1 MSGQSKP
8 ISFPYN
14 PNKAT
19 QAILWLL
26 HRHGGSMDKLKL
38 IKLFFYADREHLAR
52 YGRPIVGGH
61 YWAMDLGPVS
71 EQLKNHVDSALPE
84 AGLPFELRGRY
95 EFLAKEPPN
104 EDELSE
110 SDMEVLDMTYA
121 QYGHIDSIRLSK
133 MTHGLEVYKKNKPEQ
148 GGRKPISYDDF
159 FLDLH
164 DAGMLEIIRED
175 QEIRGIFQA

>member
-1 MSGQSKP
+1 
-8 ISFPYN
+8 
-14 PNKAT
+14 
-19 QAILWLL
+19 
-26 HRHGGSMDKLKL
+26 MDKLKL

-61 YWAMDLGPVS
+61 YWTMDLGPVS
-71 EQLKNHVDSALPE
+71 GDLKNHIDSAVPE
-84 AGLPFELRGRY
+84 SGLPFVIQESHNLV
-95 EFLAKEPPN
+95 ATQAMN

-133 MTHGLEVYKKNKPEQ
+133 MTHKLKVYKKNKPER
-148 GGRKPISYDDF
+148 GSRKFISYDDF
-159 FLDLH
+159 FLDLR
-164 DAGMLEIIRED
+164 DMGMLEIIRED